1 MSSYVIKKKEKTQ
14 PFLNVLGYNS
24 GFIRQKGIDVNGYD
38 IAVQRTFR
46 GIAGDDAGHAA
57 EDGMMALRLQ
67 EAGGKIAA
75 VNGDDGRVWTSDR
88 RIQIDGGLKK
98 ALIFRLKNIFLNK
111 IYDIN

>member
-1 MSSYVIKKKEKTQ
+1 
-14 PFLNVLGYNS
+14 
-24 GFIRQKGIDVNGYD
+24 
-38 IAVQRTFR
+38 
-46 GIAGDDAGHAA
+46 
-57 EDGMMALRLQ
+57 MMALRLQ

-111 IYDIN
+111 I